1 MAQANG
7 NIPTNDEFPV
17 RVTQKGDLHLTEKIE
32 CSLSPGVTT
41 VGKLEK
47 ALQNLQQQIDNF
59 EQRDLTQLNNLN
71 KLEQHALDNVPVV
84 SNYINYL
91 VQSGLKYLE
100 FTQISN
106 GVAATWF
113 KTFVG
118 PAYIETTYTG
128 RTRQISLNLAKMKFA
143 FKLHQLIHTARAQ
156 ASGDVDVNSRDHPED
171 ALFQVVASHTVS
183 NTEMVQG
190 ADVSSPLHLTHGADL
205 QEQATTE
212 PIYNYPLM
220 TERFVR
226 ISTFTLNVGDAI
238 GAVKYTVDLPDGIY
252 DALDSTTAAVLRAYT
267 SISCDVELIFKVNAN
282 QAQCGRAVVAH
293 FPGRKLAPTASDN
306 VYRQLQRE
314 HAIIDVAASND
325 VVYVVPYEYVRPWI
339 PIQSNEAGLI
349 EGGNFATLTVSVLSP
364 VRIAESGNNA
374 CPVQVFA
381 RLRNVK
387 LTGMRYP
394 VQPQSDIVPRES
406 TIQQV
411 KMHLQRSGIEQN
423 PGPDGQITDPQIPGT
438 SQSNPGD
445 IKEVGDPP
453 VVSEQQESKPT
464 FAQRASKA
472 FSAIQSILTIGQF
485 ILKGAALFTSPISS
499 VASILHPMLT
509 TSIEKT
515 MNYFGGYNK
524 DHPADIS
531 SPSPLLPQANHSFAN
546 VLGAVPLR
554 KLRMEQTSNTPQFH
568 DFNTT
573 NTPRTVSEIA
583 QIPSFYTSFEVTAA
597 QQSGALLV
605 ELPVVPLDPRYTYGP
620 MVPAPVE
627 ANDPRSYAQLP
638 TVSYMSLLFTDYV
651 GPLQYEFDA
660 VKTPSHNF
668 SMQVAY
674 VPFNGTPGNTTIA
687 QMQSCKWVTIDFRA
701 NNRAKFISPFV
712 SFHLMR
718 QYPNAF
724 SGKGDQIQNVLYASG
739 NTPIN
744 SGINYAPN
752 VGLSFSQGMRD
763 PGKIVVRLVNPL
775 NNTPIVSDSIQIIV
789 YVSAAPGFKY
799 LIPRP
804 FRGIPSAI
812 PNISSENRSDVANPN
827 GFSSDSV
834 NAIAVAQSDTQA
846 GDEMTPST
854 LAPKILAGTLI
865 QAMECHDDILNICRR
880 NYFYSSLTAT
890 YYAAQ
895 IDDSGTISAY
905 SDQPM
910 ISTIPLSHYCYPSR
924 AATRGNTSPFS
935 QTRGPMNPREA
946 LLTCFRWARG
956 GMNVTVVLKPDNGY
970 DKKQIMV
977 THIPPVGPP
986 QHYSGNQDF
995 PVIAP
1000 IDNLYAFGPSGTNT
1014 PGCGYSSELL
1024 VPSVNPIMTVE
1035 VPFYTPVNYVDLQ
1048 APLNAAS
1055 FPPANDLTTWTLGQ
1069 LNLET
1074 ISNIPTGIG
1083 QGDPYFTQNQFKVN
1097 LYSSFADDTVLHHF
1111 MGTPPTGV
1119 NATMR
1124 NMAMTGGLQVSRAIT
1139 REQIQTELLRSGVE
1153 SNPGPAVQSH
1163 FQASSEHF
1171 DREVNAT
1178 VTPQSDG
1185 WWQTMKS
1192 IVKLPTAIARLANT
1206 ADAITTKFEE
1216 VKLHLC
1222 ALVPDVTYLQ
1232 VSAAI
1237 AALITAYQH
1246 PNTLTVVTA
1255 VLTFVSLF
1263 PIFVSATIDTL
1274 ITRSLGLCRPTT
1286 DVVPQ
1291 ADDPSGT
1298 NTGIVAIFTALLVE
1312 GLLVRDK
1319 VALMPNHESTV
1330 MGIVTR
1336 YLGSINYARTGAVC
1350 ILAYRLCGAITAL
1363 WTKLKRWCESYKSVS
1378 LLEVDQNF
1386 IDNFMV
1392 DYEYVM
1398 NEVNSDVFNFTRLNK
1413 DRYWTTVISAYY
1425 LQSIMAKH
1433 KTVNPI
1439 IKMACTQ
1446 VITRAN
1452 TLNSKVTAP
1461 PVRYEPFVMWLHGAP
1476 GVGKSTAANELLVLL
1491 AKNINIEYP
1500 ADPIY
1505 VVNPT
1510 SQYMNGL
1517 KKQPICLFDD
1527 AGAISDN
1534 TVEPTILSNFMAMK
1548 SCARMLVDMPR
1559 LEDKDAEFSA
1569 PIVGVLSN
1577 YKYWPVTNSVRN
1589 KAALDRRRDVMVR
1602 AQFSRVANAW
1612 FQENG
1617 GARIADRL
1625 PQEMVQRY
1633 DHIEYVVEFDYI
1645 RETDRANQTNYPPPL
1660 VPKSHTEFV
1669 EYLKEQHKNYH
1680 DREVQKMYNRYKNS
1694 LILSR
1699 KAAENLQD
1707 EASLKLALLSISIGC
1722 EEASSDV
1729 PYDVLRYALF
1739 RLEQSMPE
1747 YYRTLPSSTRQ
1758 QLSHMSQTYVAPQS
1772 DTISLNAIFDQIP
1785 SDASPWFTEAIQ
1797 HLVSRDPSPT
1807 ILQRAA
1813 LWLQGQSTSQVNY
1826 LPQWLRPCGAPFE
1839 IQVNTPCA
1847 VCGKDIDDLNHAN
1860 EFKAICPRSTSE
1872 NQHWACYEC
1881 FDSLQ
1886 AHAPLGATITCPT
1899 CRSSNFFQLTEQ
1911 QQQISRVKKIWYFT
1925 KLIGSML
1932 RRGATH
1938 AAHYSVIALV
1948 VLQATALVAIAGAVV
1963 HNAYQSAT
1971 YLDDMQWYLTTYGVP
1986 PEDYAGRMDNGE
1998 PIFIHDGTTHV
2009 RTNGILQP
2017 IGIANAQSDT
2027 QLPPQQLPYRSI
2039 PVLPT
2044 VDREQCIHA
2053 PARLD
2058 DATLYV
2064 SFNEEDE
2071 STTMLAT
2078 IPRDEEPLELV
2089 SWDMSYCR
2097 VDGDNA
2103 NCVLFN
2109 TREKL
2114 FSRIIECNSIAWS
2127 FEPEL
2132 IPPIYKPLM
2141 TLSDD
2146 TERGVVRK
2154 YLQIQRDIVIRIR
2167 NNVVPVFARVLGF
2180 INNYLKSIVTL
2191 VALLVGVYYGYRL
2204 LYNDEE
2210 GWVPEVQAQAS
2221 SGSYDDVRPQH
2232 MRARVNQNRVLKRPT
2247 HVSGQSEHNI
2257 TVFPKQVQTVAT
2269 LFKKAVVLVRHPAS
2283 HTDAIGVQGSKI
2295 LMPRHAYQTILQ
2307 FENGH
2312 ADTLVIHNNFSRYVK
2327 LSELPAVDWKEIEL
2341 VLVTLPTCFSF
2352 RNITMHFNP
2361 SVQSEMVIPPQLW
2374 CYSPAKERSKYANV
2388 IGTAENFNIVGD
2400 YVFHNVKYSYK
2411 NNVRVMI
2418 QVKDFQDPGLCM
2430 AIAMNDAGHVIA
2442 IHVGGAQW
2450 NNAGFL
2456 APIYADQFDA
2466 TAQSLGSMR
2475 YITTV
2480 DDAPYHTRDSK
2491 IRPSLLAPAM
2501 QQSIT
2506 EPCIQSRNDP
2516 RLVHDSDP
2524 LIEGCKTIGAPTK
2537 SPDIQILT
2545 VVEDAI
2551 FEKICDKF
2559 PIPFT
2564 SVPTTMDR
2572 ALNPGTPKCK
2582 PLDKDSSNG
2591 YPLCNKYQKKGD
2603 VFQVLPDGTIAW
2615 LKSEVRTDLEQK
2627 FSERTN
2633 GIRPP
2638 TVYWAHLKD
2647 ERRKPEKNRALGG
2660 TRVFH
2665 VVPLELIV
2673 STRRLML
2680 PFIDAFLHDPI
2691 SSHHGIALSPESTQ
2705 WTEMMATLTEK
2716 GRNLVQLD
2724 FSKFSDTMPHE
2735 FVLVFFNLVKRW
2747 YNKYQMLDEQVECAL
2762 RTIEYDIMFS
2772 QVLVYSDIFQITNGV
2787 LQGHPLTATLNSMVN
2802 IIEQVYVYS
2811 KITGN
2816 LPLQFFEDCGLM
2828 VMGDDVVIS
2837 VPDHLL
2843 GIYNSR
2849 TIAKKFAE
2857 MDIAVTD
2864 PFDKLAPLDRMP
2876 LSYGIKDFV
2885 LLSRTATLHPTRNV
2899 LLAPVKMQS
2908 LLDVPLW
2915 VKGRA
2920 NLETTKEVVLAA
2932 LVLGYTHGVQ
2942 FFTIWREY
2950 ICTAYEAV
2958 GHEAPILPTWGT
2970 IDHAFFRDAPL
2981 RDTPITTSCACTFD
2995 CLQTLKNALIETTT
3009 SSDRVR
3015 AAVAA
3020 YILGKRFNEPLIT
3033 MPTVGEVPSINIIDL
3048 NTVSAEGYITGGSV
3062 FVSD

>member
-1 MAQANG
+1 MAQAM
-7 NIPTNDEFPV
+7 NINTSDEFPV
-17 RVTQKGDLHLTEKIE
+17 RVTQKGEMHLTDKLV
-32 CSLSPGVTT
+32 CNLSPDVTT
-41 VGKLEK
+41 VGRLEK
-47 ALQNLQQQIDNF
+47 ALDNLRLQVENL
-59 EQRDLTQLNNLN
+59 EQRDLTQLNHLN
-71 KLEQHALDNVPVV
+71 RLEQHCLDNVPVV

-91 VQSGLKYLE
+91 VQNGLKYLE
-100 FTQISN
+100 FSQISN
-106 GVAATWF
+106 GVAATWY
-113 KTFVG
+113 KVYVG
-118 PAYIETTYTG
+118 PTYVESTYTG
-128 RTRQISLNLAKMKFA
+128 RTRQISMNLAKMKFA
-143 FKLHQLIHTARAQ
+143 FKLYNLLHSARAQ
-156 ASGDVDVNSRDHPED
+156 TTGDVDVSERDHPED
-171 ALFQVVASHTVS
+171 ALFQTVASHTVS

-190 ADVSSPLHLTHGADL
+190 ADVSSPLFLSHNADL

-220 TERFVR
+220 TERYVR
-226 ISTFTLNVGDAI
+226 IATFTLNVGDAI

-267 SISCDVELIFKVNAN
+267 SISCDVELVFKVNAN

-325 VVYVVPYEYVRPWI
+325 VVYIVPYEYVRPWI

-364 VRIAESGNNA
+364 VRIAETGNNT

-394 VQPQSDIVPRES
+394 VQPQSDG
-406 TIQQV
+406 QV
-411 KMHLQRSGIEQN
+411 I
-423 PGPDGQITDPQIPGT
+423 DPQTPGT

-445 IKEVGDPP
+445 IQETGNPP
-453 VVSEQQESKPT
+453 TVSPQQSDKPT
-464 FAQRASKA
+464 FAQRASRA

-485 ILKGAALFTSPISS
+485 LLKGASLFASPISS

-531 SPSPLLPQANHSFAN
+531 VPSPLLPQANHSFAN

-573 NTPRTVSEIA
+573 NTPRTVTEIA
-583 QIPSFYTSFEVTAA
+583 QIPSFYTSFEVSAA

-605 ELPVVPLDPRYTYGP
+605 ELPVVPLDPRYTRGP
-620 MVPAPVE
+620 SVPAPVVP
-627 ANDPRSYAQLP
+627 NDPRSYTQLP
-638 TVSYMSLLFTDYV
+638 TVSYMALMFTDYV

-674 VPFNGTPGNTTIA
+674 VPFNGTPGDTTID

-724 SGKGDQIQNVLYASG
+724 SGKGDQVQNVLYESA

-744 SGINYAPN
+744 VGINYSPN

-763 PGKIVVRLVNPL
+763 PGKLVVRLVNPL
-775 NNTPIVSDSIQIIV
+775 NNTPIVSDSIQVLV

-812 PNISSENRSDVANPN
+812 PNISSENRSDVSNPN
-827 GFSSDSV
+827 GFSTDSV

-846 GDEMTPST
+846 GDEMTPDT
-854 LAPKILAGTLI
+854 ARPKILAGTLI
-865 QAMECHDDILNICRR
+865 QAMESHDDILNICRR

-895 IDDSGTISAY
+895 IDDAGTISAY

-910 ISTIPLSHYCYPSR
+910 LATIPLSHYSYPAR
-924 AATRGNTSPFS
+924 TAVRGNTSPFS
-935 QTRGPMNPREA
+935 QTRGPINPREA
-946 LLTCFRWARG
+946 LISCFRWARG

-970 DKKQIMV
+970 DKKQLMI

-1000 IDNLYAFGPSGTNT
+1000 IDNRYAFGPSGTNT
-1014 PGCGYSSELL
+1014 PNCGYSSELL
-1024 VPSVNPIMTVE
+1024 VPSVNPVMTLE
-1035 VPFYTPVNYVDLQ
+1035 APFYTPVNYMDLQ
-1048 APLNAAS
+1048 APLNAS
-1055 FPPANDLTTWTLGQ
+1055 SYPPANDLTTWTLGQ

-1074 ISNIPTGIG
+1074 ISNIPPGIG

-1119 NATMR
+1119 NATLR
-1124 NMAMTGGLQVSRAIT
+1124 NMAMTGGLQVSREMT
-1139 REQIQTELLRSGVE
+1139 GDQIQIQLLRSGIE
-1153 SNPGPAVQSH
+1153 SNPGPTVQSH
-1163 FQASSEHF
+1163 FQKPSGHF
-1171 DREVNAT
+1171 NREVNAT
-1178 VTPQSDG
+1178 VEPQADG

-1192 IVKLPTAIARLANT
+1192 IVKLPSAIATLANT

-1222 ALVPDVTYLQ
+1222 ALVPDVSLLQ

-1237 AALITAYQH
+1237 AAMITAYQH
-1246 PNTLTVVTA
+1246 PNMLTVVTA

-1263 PIFVSATIDTL
+1263 PIFLSSIIDKL
-1274 ITRSLGLCRPTT
+1274 ITRAMGICRPS
-1286 DVVPQ
+1286 DNVSPQ
-1291 ADDPSGT
+1291 ADDPSVT
-1298 NTGIVAIFTALLVE
+1298 NTGIVAIFSALLVE

-1319 VALMPNHESTV
+1319 IALMPNHESTI
-1330 MGIVTR
+1330 MGIVTK
-1336 YLGSINYARTGAVC
+1336 YLGSINFARTGAVC
-1350 ILAYRLCGAITAL
+1350 ILAYRLCGAVTAL
-1363 WTKLKRWCESYKSVS
+1363 WAKLRRWCESYKSVS

-1386 IDNFMV
+1386 IDNFMI

-1398 NEVNSDVFNFTRLNK
+1398 NEVNSDVFNFTRINK

-1461 PVRYEPFVMWLHGAP
+1461 PVRYEPFVMWMHGAP
-1476 GVGKSTAANELLVLL
+1476 GVGKSTAANELLILL

-1505 VVNPT
+1505 VINPT

-1589 KAALDRRRDVMVR
+1589 KAALDRRRDLMVR
-1602 AQFSRVANAW
+1602 AQFSRAANAW

-1625 PQEMVQRY
+1625 PQAMIQNY

-1645 RETDRANQTNYPPPL
+1645 RETDRATQQAYPPPL
-1660 VPKSHTEFV
+1660 VPKSHAEFV
-1669 EYLKEQHKNYH
+1669 EYLKEQHKQYH

-1747 YYRTLPSSTRQ
+1747 YYRTLPTSTRQ
-1758 QLSHMSQTYVAPQS
+1758 QLSHMSQTYATPQS
-1772 DTISLNAIFDQIP
+1772 DTVTLNASFSSIP
-1785 SDASPWFTEAIQ
+1785 PDASPWFQEAIQ
-1797 HLVSRDPSPT
+1797 HLVGRDPSPT
-1807 ILQRAA
+1807 WLQRAA
-1813 LWLQGQSTSQVNY
+1813 LWLQGQSLSQIDY
-1826 LPQWLRPCGAPFE
+1826 LPHWLRPHGGPFE
-1839 IQVNTPCA
+1839 LQINTPCSCCNSE
-1847 VCGKDIDDLNHAN
+1847 VEELTQHNT
-1860 EFKAICPRSTSE
+1860 FKAICPASTAE
-1872 NQHWACYEC
+1872 NQHWACQACY
-1881 FDSLQ
+1881 DSLKSV
-1886 AHAPLGATITCPT
+1886 APYGANITCPV
-1899 CRSSNFFQLTEQ
+1899 CRSVDFFELSEQ
-1911 QQQISRVKKIWYFT
+1911 QQQISRVKKIWYMT

-1932 RRGATH
+1932 RRGLTQL
-1938 AAHYSVIALV
+1938 AHYSIIAV
-1948 VLQATALVAIAGAVV
+1948 VVMQATALLTIAGTAVYKS
-1963 HNAYQSAT
+1963 YQSACH
-1971 YLDDMQWYLTTYGVP
+1971 LEDIQWYLTTYGVP
-1986 PEDYAGRMDNGE
+1986 PEDYAGRMENGD

-2009 RTNGILQP
+2009 RTNGVLQP
-2017 IGIANAQSDT
+2017 IGLANAQSD
-2027 QLPPQQLPYRSI
+2027 PQPSGSVVQFRTVPQ
-2039 PVLPT
+2039 VPT
-2044 VDREQCIHA
+2044 IVRDQCVHT
-2053 PARLD
+2053 PARVD
-2058 DATLYV
+2058 DAMLYV
-2064 SFNEEDE
+2064 SYNEEDE
-2071 STTMLAT
+2071 STTMMAT
-2078 IPRDEEPLELV
+2078 INRPEIPLDLV
-2089 SWDMSYCR
+2089 HWDMSYCKI
-2097 VDGDNA
+2097 GDDCTE
-2103 NCVLFN
+2103 CVLFQL
-2109 TREKL
+2109 REKV
-2114 FSRIIECNSIAWS
+2114 FARILQCNSVAW
-2127 FEPEL
+2127 ELDPTL
-2132 IPPIYKPLM
+2132 IPPMYKAPV
-2141 TLSDD
+2141 TAADGRPTS
-2146 TERGVVRK
+2146 VVRR
-2154 YLQIQRDIVIRIR
+2154 YVEIQQAIVAKIR
-2167 NNVVPVFARVLGF
+2167 NNVVPFFARVFNF
-2180 INNYLKSIVTL
+2180 ITDYLKSIVTL
-2191 VALLVGVYYGYRL
+2191 IALLVGVYYGYRL
-2204 LYNDEE
+2204 LFSDDD
-2210 GWVPEVQAQAS
+2210 GWVPEVTAQAS
-2221 SGSYDDVRPQH
+2221 SGSYDDLRPQQF
-2232 MRARVNQNRVLKRPT
+2232 RARVNQNRVLKRPT
-2247 HVSGQSEHNI
+2247 QASGQSDQSVQN
-2257 TVFPKQVQTVAT
+2257 FPPQVQTVAN
-2269 LFKKAVVLVRHPAS
+2269 LFKKAVVAVRHPAI

-2295 LMPRHAYQTILQ
+2295 LMPRHAYQTIIQ

-2312 ADTLVIHNNFSRYVK
+2312 ADTLIIHHSFSRHLR
-2327 LSELPAVDWKEIEL
+2327 LSELPSIDWKDIEL

-2361 SVQSEMVIPPQLW
+2361 CIQPEMIIPAQLW
-2374 CYSPAKERSKYANV
+2374 CYSPAKERSKHANV

-2400 YVFHNVKYSYK
+2400 YVFHNTKYMYR
-2411 NNVRVMI
+2411 NNVPVMI

-2430 AIAMNDAGHVIA
+2430 AIAMNDNGHVIA

-2450 NNAGFL
+2450 NNVGFL
-2456 APIYADQFDA
+2456 TPIYADQFDA
-2466 TAQSLGSMR
+2466 VAQSLGSMQ
-2475 YITTV
+2475 YVMTV
-2480 DDAPYHTRDSK
+2480 EDAPYHTRASK
-2491 IRPSLLAPAM
+2491 IVPSILAPVM
-2501 QQSIT
+2501 QSSIT
-2506 EPCIQSRNDP
+2506 EPCIQTRNDP
-2516 RLVHDSDP
+2516 RLLHDSDP

-2537 SPDIQILT
+2537 SPDIQVLT
-2545 VVEDAI
+2545 IVEDAI
-2551 FEKICDKF
+2551 FESICNNF
-2559 PIPFT
+2559 PVPFAP
-2564 SVPTTMDR
+2564 VPVSMER
-2572 ALNPGTPKCK
+2572 SLNPGTPKCK

-2603 VFQVLPDGTIAW
+2603 VFRVEPNGTIFW
-2615 LKSEVRTDLEQK
+2615 HKPEVRDDLEQR
-2627 FSERTN
+2627 FQERMRN
-2633 GIRPP
+2633 QRPS
-2638 TVYWAHLKD
+2638 TIYWAHLKD

-2673 STRRLML
+2673 NTRRLML
-2680 PFIDAFLHDPI
+2680 PFIEAFLDDPI
-2691 SSHHGIALSPESTQ
+2691 KSHHAIALSPESKQ
-2705 WTEMMATLTEK
+2705 WSEMIMKLTEK
-2716 GRNLVQLD
+2716 GRNLIQLD

-2735 FVLVFFNLVKRW
+2735 FVLVFFNLVRRW
-2747 YNKYQMLDEQVECAL
+2747 YAKYGMLTEAVDNAL
-2762 RTIEYDIMFS
+2762 HTIELDIMFS
-2772 QVLVYSDIFQITNGV
+2772 KVLVYSDVYQITNGV

-2802 IIEQVYVYS
+2802 IIEQVYVYT

-2816 LPLQFFEDCGLM
+2816 LPSQFFEDCGLM

-2837 VPDHLL
+2837 VPNHLL
-2843 GIYNSR
+2843 HTYNSR
-2849 TIAKKFAE
+2849 TIAMKFAE

-2876 LSYGIKDFV
+2876 LSYELKDFV
-2885 LLSRTATLHPTRNV
+2885 LLSRTATLHPTRHV

-2920 NLETTKEVVLAA
+2920 NLETTKEVVIAA
-2932 LVLGYTHGVQ
+2932 LVLGYTHGVH
-2942 FFTIWREY
+2942 FFTIWSEY
-2950 ICTAYEAV
+2950 IKTAYEAV
-2958 GHEAPILPTWGT
+2958 GEEVPPLPTWGM
-2970 IDHAFFRDAPL
+2970 IDHAFYRDAPL
-2981 RDTPITTSCACTFD
+2981 RPFPITRPCNCTFK
-2995 CLQTLKNALIETTT
+2995 CIQTFRNALKETAA

-3015 AAVAA
+3015 AAVAT
-3020 YILGKRFNEPLIT
+3020 YILRKRFHEPLLSA
-3033 MPTVGEVPSINIIDL
+3033 PTVDEVPNVNIIDL

-3062 FVSD
+3062 HVSD